1 MHTLNRFDDPLD
13 KKISI
18 DWTTAKKNPYSKFI
32 SPKEK
37 LEMVIM
43 AAYEDS
49 KLTKSEFINAVES
62 IIA

>member
-1 MHTLNRFDDPLD
+1 MHIMNQYDDPLD
-13 KKISI
+13 KKIRI
-18 DWTTAKKNPYSKFI
+18 NWDTAIKNPYAKLI
-32 SPKEK
+32 TPKEK

-49 KLTKSEFINAVES
+49 KLSKNEFIDVVES

>member
-1 MHTLNRFDDPLD
+1 MHTLNRYNDPLD

-18 DWTTAKKNPYSKFI
+18 DWTTAKKNPYSKLI
-32 SPKEK
+32 SSKEK